1 MARFESKNYRGDCRI
16 DLSNTNNSHTKE
28 IEFIG
33 RNKRVLEFGCY
44 EGMVAGVLAERGCTV
59 TGIEMDPHAAETAR
73 TFCDTVVV
81 ADIEKIDL
89 LEEFEEQRFDVG
101 LFGDVLEHL
110 RDPGKVL
117 VQMRQL
123 LTQGGFIVI
132 SVPNIAHASMRLML
146 LKGDFEYSEFGIL
159 DDTHV
164 QCFTYNSIRTLLYSC
179 GFLME
184 FADPVVIA
192 VPPAQLMRELD
203 PLGLGDLDR
212 VTEALSDW
220 QSTAFQYVIK
230 AFPAD
235 DHKQVLDLSDSKV
248 DLERRLRMLQEN
260 VARYKADADQL
271 LEAHEYIEKLEH
283 ALKSKNEESGA
294 VAAYVRQV
302 EKALAERDEQL
313 RAANLRVTELEGSP
327 GEAV

>member
-1 MARFESKNYRGDCRI
+1 
-16 DLSNTNNSHTKE
+16 
-28 IEFIG
+28 
-33 RNKRVLEFGCY
+33 
-44 EGMVAGVLAERGCTV
+44 
-59 TGIEMDPHAAETAR
+59 
-73 TFCDTVVV
+73 
-81 ADIEKIDL
+81 
-89 LEEFEEQRFDVG
+89 
-101 LFGDVLEHL
+101 
-110 RDPGKVL
+110 
-117 VQMRQL
+117 
-123 LTQGGFIVI
+123 
-132 SVPNIAHASMRLML
+132 
-146 LKGDFEYSEFGIL
+146 
-159 DDTHV
+159 
-164 QCFTYNSIRTLLYSC
+164 
-179 GFLME
+179 
-184 FADPVVIA
+184 
-192 VPPAQLMRELD
+192 MRELD

-230 AFPAD
+230 AFTAD